1 MQKLKGSTKRLRCCE
16 NQSAR
21 LVSRSRRRFMM
32 LTLETNLNLRR
43 FNLHLVVL
51 VRSSKDLAVIN
62 GRLIRTIRGVHARRW
77 SVSG

>member
-1 MQKLKGSTKRLRCCE
+1 
-16 NQSAR
+16 
-21 LVSRSRRRFMM
+21 MM